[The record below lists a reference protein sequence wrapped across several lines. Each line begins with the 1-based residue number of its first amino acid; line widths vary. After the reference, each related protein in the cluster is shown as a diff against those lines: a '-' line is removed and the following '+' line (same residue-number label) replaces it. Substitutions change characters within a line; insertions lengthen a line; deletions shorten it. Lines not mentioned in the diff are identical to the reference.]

1 MINKAAVVHSTPYD
15 GTLERACLKANI
27 PTMSVAD
34 SQSYYQYTLQSI
46 SNQLLDDWKR
56 GIGAIGK
63 MTPRYQPEP
72 LATEH
77 PADVPLPSLAICLVQ
92 EGHLCLSGDSR
103 SKFINDPIRG
113 PEWRKLLQAFD
124 SKWSATGQGAQNGRP
139 DSSDPGSQVVA
150 ANVEEDTQE
159 NGDGATTN
167 ASWDGIFDGEPT
179 TKDELGSKYG
189 PGCQT
194 FSVSNEVTG
203 IIMEGPKLFFLAI
216 SDCEL
221 TLESAILFYG
231 AGTWLLDAKASAFEQ
246 DASLKGVGR
255 LLYNSMLFIK

>member
-1 MINKAAVVHSTPYD
+1 MINKAAVVHSTAYD
-15 GTLERACLKANI
+15 GTLERACFKANI

-34 SQSYYQYTLQSI
+34 SQVYYQYTLQSI

-72 LATEH
+72 PATEH

-221 TLESAILFYG
+221 TLESAILCYG